1 MRIKR
6 RISEDSTLSGRTGT
20 ERRLRV
26 SERQLR
32 QLAARVEA
40 AREDERAALARELHD
55 ELGQTLTAVKL
66 ELGRTTRSLRND
78 CVSPETVDRLQS
90 LVGLVEIGLQ
100 TVKRIATELRPPA
113 LDHLGL
119 PDAIQWEAMA
129 FRARTGLR
137 CHVRATPDGAGLSK
151 EQQIVVFRIF
161 QEALTN
167 VVRHARASAVHITLA
182 ERPRSFALRIRDN
195 GGGISAERVR
205 DPQSIGLR
213 GMRERAALIGGSFE
227 IKGHR
232 GKGTTIDV
240 RVPIVR
246 PPRIPSGSTSA
257 NGE

>member
-1 MRIKR
+1 V
-6 RISEDSTLSGRTGT
+6 T

-26 SERQLR
+26 SEKQLR

-40 AREDERAALARELHD
+40 AREDERATLARELHD

-66 ELGRTTRSLRND
+66 ELGRTTATLKND
-78 CVSPETVDRLQS
+78 RMSPQAVDRLQS

-137 CHVRATPDGAGLSK
+137 CHVHAKQEGTALAK
-151 EQQIVVFRIF
+151 EQQIVLFRIF

-167 VVRHARASAVHITLA
+167 VARHAQASAVHITLA
-182 ERPRSFALRIRDN
+182 ERPRGFALRIRDN
-195 GGGISAERVR
+195 GGGISRQRVR

-213 GMRERAALIGGSFE
+213 GMQERAALIGGSFE

-232 GKGTTIDV
+232 GKGTTIEV
-240 RVPIVR
+240 RVPITR
-246 PPRIPSGSTSA
+246 AERQKAGRSTAMTSA
-257 NGE
+257 R